1 MRWAVGL
8 GILALA
14 VDVLSSHNTELSE
27 IRTVFARLRW
37 WWLLPALA
45 AEAASV
51 LSFVTLQAR
60 LLAAGGLRPPRTALA
75 GMTLASQA
83 LSNSVPAGPA
93 AAVVYGF
100 RWYRRFGADDSLA
113 SWTLVGTT
121 IFSALSLALLAGV
134 GLVLAT
140 DQGASLDL
148 VPAVL
153 GAVVA
158 TLALGVLFVHQRPL
172 EVVVR
177 RAFEIAE
184 RLVRRPRG
192 GHERQVTVLLDRL
205 SRVQL
210 STPGALRIVGWGV
223 GNWLFDCICF
233 GLAFLVTGSGV
244 PWKGLLL
251 AYGAGQLAA
260 NLPITPGGLGVVEG
274 SITIALSYFGGG
286 TAADIAA
293 VLVYRLVS
301 FWLVLVVGWVSWGG
315 LALGVRR
322 GRWPRSA
329 LQAPV
334 GPGVLT
340 VAVDPD
346 DPEDQGEG
354 DGADLAGSDPARQRA
369 GRTAAQ

>member
-329 LQAPV
+329 LRAPV

-354 DGADLAGSDPARQRA
+354 DGADLAESDSARQRA